1 MKPLDGTRSS
11 VGVRGVLGC
20 LAVLVLAVACVGP
33 DTVPAPGTQPAA
45 AGSSPD
51 VTPEPTLAQ
60 PAVAPTPTPTPSP
73 TDTGVSKENAAQPEI
88 DVAPLAAG
96 AKPPQFVVVS
106 FDGACDDELFK
117 HYLDLAERASARFTF
132 FLSGLCLLPDGQRD
146 EYAPPLKD
154 RGSSSIG
161 FTAEGDI
168 PERIRNLTTAYE
180 RGHEIGTHALGH
192 FCGAGGVGD
201 WGPDDWRSELTQFDT
216 FLDNWRTNLG
226 AELSADV
233 PKLPFNSS
241 VVQGIRTP
249 CLQGNRDAMW
259 PVWQEV
265 GFTYDASNT
274 GSLGWPKKIDGF
286 EIWEFP
292 LQTIP
297 VVGFD
302 RGALSMDYNFMCIQ
316 NGCSTRADPPKVEQ
330 VEQSTYD
337 TYMQATQAACNG
349 DRGPLFFGNH
359 FNTWVGGAYR
369 DALTRFVTDAKSACD
384 DVQFV
389 SNRDLVRWLSAQ
401 DPAVLQQL
409 RAA

>member
-1 MKPLDGTRSS
+1 VR
-11 VGVRGVLGC
+11 VRGVLGC
-20 LAVLVLAVACVGP
+20 VAVLVLAVACVGP
-33 DTVPAPGTQPAA
+33 DTAPAPGSLRAA
-45 AGSSPD
+45 SRPSPP
-51 VTPEPTLAQ
+51 VEPTAEEAAETAAPSA
-60 PAVAPTPTPTPSP
+60 PAPTPSP
-73 TDTGVSKENAAQPEI
+73 ADTGVSKENAAQPEI
-88 DVAPLAAG
+88 AVEQLAAG

-106 FDGACDDELFK
+106 FDGACEDELFK
-117 HYLDLAERASARFTF
+117 HYLDLAERNSARFTF
-132 FLSGLCLLPDGQRD
+132 FLSGLCLLPDGKRN

-161 FTAEGDI
+161 FTAADDV

-192 FCGAGGVGD
+192 FCGAGGVGE
-201 WGPDDWRSELTQFDT
+201 WGPDHWRSELTQFDA
-216 FLDNWRTNLG
+216 FLDNWRTHLG
-226 AELSADV
+226 PKLAADV

-241 VVQGIRTP
+241 VVEGIRTP

-259 PVWQEV
+259 PVWQEA

-274 GSLGWPKKIDGF
+274 GTVGWPKKIDGF
-286 EIWEFP
+286 ELWEFP

-302 RGALSMDYNFMCIQ
+302 RGALSMDYNLMCVQ
-316 NGCSTRADPPKVEQ
+316 NGCSTRADPPKVKQ
-330 VEQSTYD
+330 VEESTYQ
-337 TYMQATQAACNG
+337 TYLQATTSACNG
-349 DRGPLFFGNH
+349 SRSPLFFGNH

-369 DALTRFVTDAKSACD
+369 DALTRFVNDAKDACP